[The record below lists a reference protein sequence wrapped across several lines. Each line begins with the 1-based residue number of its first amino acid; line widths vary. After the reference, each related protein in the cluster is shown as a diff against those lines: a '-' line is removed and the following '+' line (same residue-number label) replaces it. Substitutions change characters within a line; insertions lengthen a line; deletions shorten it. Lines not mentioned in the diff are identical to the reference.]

1 MVFNCP
7 IVRCIANYD
16 CYDRGALFSLPEK
29 EEQKKQWISFQ
40 IEKNISSI
48 KRVNICYR
56 HFADNLKKKVS
67 KEQSFYIY
75 EYKPVPTIIP
85 VTREK
90 ENLPQMQ
97 FLKLLKLRKSHQDKR
112 FYKKTR

>member
-7 IVRCIANYD
+7 VVRCIANYD
-16 CYDRGALFSLPEK
+16 CYDRGAVFSLPEK
-29 EEQKKQWISFQ
+29 EEQKKQLDLVFKPNGYFIHKESQ
-40 IEKNISSI
+40 YLLQTLCRQSSEEGL
-48 KRVNICYR
+48 KRTK
-56 HFADNLKKKVS
+56 LL
-67 KEQSFYIY
+67 Y

-112 FYKKTR
+112 FFKKTR